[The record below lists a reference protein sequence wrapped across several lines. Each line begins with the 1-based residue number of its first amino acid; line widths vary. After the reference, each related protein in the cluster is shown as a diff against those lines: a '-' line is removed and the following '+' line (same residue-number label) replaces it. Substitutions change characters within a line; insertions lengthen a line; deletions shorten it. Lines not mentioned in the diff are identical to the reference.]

1 MTKSE
6 IIALQTSLRDQGFPV
21 AVDGIYGP
29 KTEAAY
35 ARYLDKDTNVPTVV
49 PPAVKPWW
57 TSKTA
62 IFALGTVLV
71 SLAGLWGIPLDAQT
85 LTETLT
91 ALATLVSGLLTL
103 WANSKRRAPLDAT
116 LVLPGV
122 RLKTSGGVPAKSQ
135 PDSGNT
141 SDPLIF

>member
-21 AVDGIYGP
+21 VVDGIYGP
-29 KTEAAY
+29 QTEAAY
-35 ARYLDKDTNVPTVV
+35 AKYLDKDTNVPTVV

-71 SLAGLWGIPLDAQT
+71 SLAGLWGIHLDAQT

-103 WANSKRRAPLDAT
+103 WANSRRKGALDT
-116 LVLPGV
+116 GLVLPGV

-135 PDSGNT
+135 SDSG
-141 SDPLIF
+141 SSPGPFGY

>member
-1 MTKSE
+1 MTKQE
-6 IIALQTSLRDQGFPV
+6 IIALQTSLREQGYPV
-21 AVDGIYGP
+21 TVDGIYGP
-29 KTEAAY
+29 QTRDAY
-35 ARYLDKDTNVPTVV
+35 SKYLDKDTNVPTVV

-103 WANSKRRAPLDAT
+103 WANSRRKGALDT
-116 LVLPGV
+116 GLVLPGV
-122 RLKTSGGVPAKSQ
+122 RIKSAASLPAKSQ
-135 PDSGNT
+135 SDSGE
-141 SDPLIF
+141 PFVY

>member
-6 IIALQTSLRDQGFPV
+6 IIALQTSLREQGYPV
-21 AVDGIYGP
+21 TVDGIYGP
-29 KTEAAY
+29 QTEAAY
-35 ARYLDKDTNVPTVV
+35 AKYLDKDTNVPTVV

-103 WANSKRRAPLDAT
+103 WANARRTAPLDRS
-116 LVLPGV
+116 LVGPGL

-135 PDSGNT
+135 PDSGST
-141 SDPLIF
+141 PGPFGY

>member
-1 MTKSE
+1 MTKQE

-29 KTEAAY
+29 QTEAAY
-35 ARYLDKDTNVPTVV
+35 AKYLDKDTNVPTVV

-103 WANSKRRAPLDAT
+103 WANARRSAPLDT
-116 LVLPGV
+116 ELVLPGV
-122 RLKTSGGVPAKSQ
+122 RLKSASSLPAKSQ
-135 PDSGNT
+135 SDSGE
-141 SDPLIF
+141 PFVY